1 MGISAVNTG
10 NNLVYIIEA
19 GFLSFLIISGM
30 LGKRNLDRIDIEL
43 KSPDEIYAGIEFPLT
58 VTVVNNRLF
67 MPAFLIR
74 VAVGGR
80 TVLFPY
86 TEQRGRLSNRIT
98 MTFDDRGFMGI
109 DDVFISS
116 VFPFNFFTR
125 YRMIEKKHRFLV
137 FARPAKCLE
146 WGSFDREHR
155 FRGEQTVDI
164 RGFDADILSIRDYVE
179 GDPMKYI
186 NWKASAR
193 SGILKT
199 KELAS
204 TAVRPPVIDFDSFA
218 AGHLEFKISCLT
230 YIIMSFIRKNIPVG
244 LKISG
249 SYHQPA
255 VSRGHKLRMLK
266 DLALYGK
273 DEPLHQS

>member
-19 GFLSFLIISGM
+19 GFLSFLIISGI
-30 LGKRNLDRIDIEL
+30 LGKRNLERIDIEL
-43 KSPDEIYAGIEFPLT
+43 KGPEEIYAGIEFPLT

-74 VAVGGR
+74 VVIGGR
-80 TVLFPY
+80 TILFPY
-86 TEQRGRLSNRIT
+86 TDQRGRSSHRII
-98 MTFDDRGFMGI
+98 MTFGDRGFMDI
-109 DDVFISS
+109 DDLFIAS
-116 VFPFNFFTR
+116 VFPFAFFTR
-125 YRMIEKKHRFLV
+125 YRIIKREQRFLV
-137 FARPAKCLE
+137 FPRPAKCSE
-146 WGSFDREHR
+146 WESFDRRHR
-155 FRGEQTVDI
+155 LRGEQPVDT

-193 SGILKT
+193 SGTLKT
-199 KELAS
+199 KELTS
-204 TAVRPPVIDFDSFA
+204 TTLRSPVIDFDSFDV
-218 AGHLEFKISCLT
+218 GHLEFKISCLT
-230 YIIMSFIRKNIPVG
+230 YIIMSFIRENIPVG
-244 LKISG
+244 LKIAG
-249 SYHQPA
+249 AYHKPA

-273 DEPLHQS
+273 DEPFHQS